1 MLRIAKILDKT
12 IFGFIRKFK
21 TTPYGS
27 DAVYQEQY
35 HGGGSDYNPP
45 EQVKALSSC
54 LGNNPRDSVIFL
66 FQDNIERKSQPGE
79 LRFYSTDAG
88 GKKVAAEIYL
98 KNDGTIEFN
107 CNRFVLNC
115 IGDIDLIS
123 GAGITLNSPNTN
135 VTGNL
140 NSGSG
145 GASILLTAGDTLT
158 ITNGMLDKKG

>member
-35 HGGGSDYNPP
+35 HSGGSDYNPP

-88 GKKVAAEIYL
+88 GVKAAAEIHL
-98 KNDGTIEFN
+98 KNNGDIVIIPSGKIITSGTIEHT
-107 CNRFVLNC
+107 
-115 IGDIDLIS
+115 GDL
-123 GAGITLNSPNTN
+123 N
-135 VTGNL
+135 VTGTITGGVIVAQN
-140 NSGSG
+140 
-145 GASILLTAGDTLT
+145 GASGAYSNSVTAE
-158 ITNGMLDKKG
+158 NGIVTGGS

>member
-88 GKKVAAEIYL
+88 GEKVAAEIHL
-98 KNDGTIEFN
+98 KNNGDIVIIPSGKIITSGTIEHTGD
-107 CNRFVLNC
+107 LNVSGTVTGGV
-115 IGDIDLIS
+115 IVAQNGAS
-123 GAGITLNSPNTN
+123 GAYSNSVTAENGI
-135 VTGNL
+135 VTG
-140 NSGSG
+140 GS
-145 GASILLTAGDTLT
+145 
-158 ITNGMLDKKG
+158 